1 MTDIFIYV
9 VTYNSLGL
17 FDQIKKRLIKPVSFR
32 SAKNIEPKLAYLR
45 IQRPFSNIS
54 EESPQVIDGFHR

>member
-1 MTDIFIYV
+1 MTDIIIYV

-45 IQRPFSNIS
+45 IQRPFLNIS
-54 EESPQVIDGFHR
+54 EESAKVIDDSDR